1 MSTPSRIHIST
12 ALDLLSKPEAVNLTV
27 LKKDGSL
34 MELEGCVGLKM
45 DKYKGTRRAKLLR
58 SGEIRMIRDC
68 LILYLNGMEVVL

>member
-1 MSTPSRIHIST
+1 MIQPRIHITT
-12 ALDLLSKPEAVNLTV
+12 ALELLQKPEPVNLSV

-34 MELEGCVGLKM
+34 MELEGCISLRY
-45 DKYKGTRRAKLLR
+45 DKYRGTRRVKMLR